1 MTQSNVLYISVL
13 LQAGYLIQGGALDC
27 IVTEIENR
35 GLQEGDILAEKA
47 QKRAQYRLDNVCGR
61 ATSTLGKFTQN
72 TQSQ

>member
-1 MTQSNVLYISVL
+1 MLISVL
-13 LQAGYLIQGGALDC
+13 LHAGYLIQGGALDC